1 MKTEKI
7 GENETTILVV
17 DDHPLN
23 LRVLL
28 DSLQEQGY
36 RILIARNGE
45 GALRQATLALP
56 DLILLDVMMPPGID
70 GFEACR
76 RLKQQKVTREI
87 PVIFMTALSDSIN
100 KVTGFEVGGVD
111 YVTKPFD
118 RAELLARVKA
128 HLTLQQYQRELAATN
143 RKLQQMNEALL
154 ESQRKLEIAAR
165 TDPLTHL
172 SNRRDIIEKIEEEK
186 VRIKRHH
193 KPLTLILCDIDDF
206 KAFNDTFGHDCGDFI
221 LVSIANMMQ
230 MMIREQDH
238 LARWGG
244 EEFLFLLPETNLENG
259 AIVAEKIRKAI
270 AAHHF
275 EYKAHVLSVTM
286 TFGVSVCRT
295 HTIDIDDCI
304 KQADLA
310 LYQGKRAGKNLISQA
325 RPEAKNPMKFD
336 SSLI

>member
-1 MKTEKI
+1 MRTEKS

-45 GALRQATLALP
+45 GALRQAALASP

-70 GFEACR
+70 GFETCR
-76 RLKQQKVTREI
+76 RLKQQEATIEI
-87 PVIFMTALSDSIN
+87 PVIFMTALSESIN

-118 RAELLARVKA
+118 RAELLARVNA
-128 HLTLQQYQRELAATN
+128 HLTLRQYQRELATTN
-143 RKLQQMNEALL
+143 QKLRQINEALL

-165 TDPLTHL
+165 TDPLTQL
-172 SNRRDIIEKIEEEK
+172 SNRRDIIEKIEMEK

-193 KPLTLILCDIDDF
+193 KPFTLILCDIDNF

-221 LVSIANMMQ
+221 LVSIANMMRA
-230 MMIREQDH
+230 MIREQDQ

-244 EEFLFLLPETNLENG
+244 EEFLFLLPETKLESG
-259 AIVAEKIRKAI
+259 AIVAEKIRNVI
-270 AAHHF
+270 ATHHF
-275 EYKAHVLSVTM
+275 DYKAHVLSVTM
-286 TFGVSVCRT
+286 TFGVSTCQT

-304 KQADLA
+304 KQADRA
-310 LYQGKRAGKNLISQA
+310 LYKGKHAGKNRVFQA
-325 RPEAKNPMKFD
+325 KQATTG
-336 SSLI
+336 

>member
-1 MKTEKI
+1 MNPEMKREDDV
-7 GENETTILVV
+7 TILVV
-17 DDHPLN
+17 DDHPMN

-28 DSLQEQGY
+28 DSLQEEGF

-56 DLILLDVMMPPGID
+56 DIILLDVMMPPGID
-70 GFEACR
+70 GFETCR
-76 RLKQQKVTREI
+76 RLKQQDATKDI
-87 PVIFMTALSDSIN
+87 PVIFMTALSDTIN

-128 HLTLQQYQRELAATN
+128 HLALQRYQRELAITN
-143 RKLQQMNEALL
+143 QKLRQMNEALL
-154 ESQRKLEIAAR
+154 ESQKQLEIAAR

-172 SNRRDIIEKIEEEK
+172 SNRRDMIEKIEMEK

-193 KPLTLILCDIDDF
+193 KPFTLILCDIDNF
-206 KAFNDTFGHDCGDFI
+206 KMFNDTFGHDCGDFI
-221 LVSIANMMQ
+221 LVSIANMMRA
-230 MMIREQDH
+230 MIREQDQ

-244 EEFLFLLPETNLENG
+244 EEFLFLLPETNLKSG

-270 AAHHF
+270 ADYHF
-275 EYKAHVLSVTM
+275 EYKTHVLSVTM
-286 TFGVSVCRT
+286 TFGVSICQT

-304 KQADLA
+304 KQADRA
-310 LYQGKRAGKNLISQA
+310 LYNGKHAGKNLVFQTKQA
-325 RPEAKNPMKFD
+325 AVD
-336 SSLI
+336 